1 MPNKELEERLVK
13 NAFECKKRGSRRYYQ
28 IGRLIKASDFSP
40 FVISER
46 GAGRKEVENRR
57 KKHN

>member
-1 MPNKELEERLVK
+1 MTNQELKERLVK
-13 NAFECKKRGSRRYYQ
+13 NTVECEELGRRRYYQ
-28 IGRLIKASDFSP
+28 IGSLINASDFFP

-46 GAGRKEVENRR
+46 GAGHQEVENRR

>member
-1 MPNKELEERLVK
+1 MTKQELKEMLVK
-13 NAFECKKRGSRRYYQ
+13 KVVEREELRRRRYYQ
-28 IGRLIKASDFSP
+28 IGRLINANDFFP
-40 FVISER
+40 FVISGR